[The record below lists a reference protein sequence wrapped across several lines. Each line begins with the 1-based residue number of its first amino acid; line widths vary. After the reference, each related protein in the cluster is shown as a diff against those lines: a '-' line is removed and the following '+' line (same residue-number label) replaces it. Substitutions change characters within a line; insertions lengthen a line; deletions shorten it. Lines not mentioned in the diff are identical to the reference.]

1 MYKQVKRSTGKTES
15 IHSTSREFS
24 LVLSQTHAYRK
35 NRHGTKR
42 ESSEQKNT
50 PERQVSNL
58 SEGSAGKWR
67 RQTAGLTTVYTE
79 KASSDRLYLVI
90 REYWCSCYQYFG
102 APNSALTV
110 KINCILTE
118 LMNNSLSKM

>member
-1 MYKQVKRSTGKTES
+1 MGPKEKVQNKRTP
-15 IHSTSREFS
+15 
-24 LVLSQTHAYRK
+24 
-35 NRHGTKR
+35 
-42 ESSEQKNT
+42 
-50 PERQVSNL
+50 PERQVSKL

-90 REYWCSCYQYFG
+90 TEYWCSCYQYFG